1 MNTKHKKAVIFAPFW
16 GHVGHVGNLRVDR
29 FMRWLIED
37 GYSVAIIRAGSAEGE
52 RQVTWGTEIT
62 VRDNLGLYRDNVTG
76 SSNVYTRK
84 PNKLRRWLAYWL
96 FNPDP
101 TVVWAKA
108 AAKNE
113 RVLAAMQRADFI
125 LSSSPPESA
134 HVGAW
139 QLSRRTGV
147 PHIVDMRDGWLDEP
161 LKPLLRSSLLRRWQE
176 GRIEGQILSHAK
188 AIQVTSTVWKDL
200 LCDRHPKFTAKV
212 QVLTNGYPQ
221 QNYQSESSFSKN
233 TNKEKLLIHAGRF
246 SGSDTRRTP
255 NLLLAPLLRNFQKQA
270 SSGVIELIGPLSTD
284 ELRIIEPFK
293 SRFNNIGWRI
303 ECPGNRPRNELL
315 ERLQHADGLL
325 LLSAS
330 YAALPS
336 KLFEYIPTGKPIF
349 AVTEHDS
356 ATWKICEKLPQATL
370 IDVYSQNQSPA
381 DTKDAF
387 YSHTKYAM
395 PEDYSEAFLKLRFKE
410 VLTWL

>member
-29 FMRWLIED
+29 FIRWLTED
-37 GYSVAIIRAGSAEGE
+37 GYSVVIIRAGSADAE
-52 RQVTWGTEIT
+52 RQDYWGTEIT
-62 VRDNLGLYRDNVTG
+62 VRDSLGLYRDNAT
-76 SSNVYTRK
+76 SSSDVYTRK

-101 TVVWAKA
+101 TVFWAKA
-108 AAKNE
+108 AARNE
-113 RVLAAMQRADFI
+113 RVLASMQSADFI

-139 QLSRRTGV
+139 LLSRRTGV

-161 LKPLLRSSLLRRWQE
+161 LKPLLLNSLFRRWQE
-176 GRIEGQILSHAK
+176 GLLEKKILSNAK
-188 AIQVTSTVWKDL
+188 AIQVSSAVWKDL
-200 LCDRHPKFTAKV
+200 LCDRYPKFTAKV
-212 QVLTNGYPQ
+212 QVLTNGYPLK
-221 QNYQSESSFSKN
+221 NYQSESSFSKN
-233 TNKEKLLIHAGRF
+233 TDEGRLLIHAGRF

-255 NLLLAPLLRNFQKQA
+255 NLLLAPLLENLQQT
-270 SSGVIELIGPLSTD
+270 SPGVIELIGSLSSD
-284 ELRIIEPFK
+284 ELDIIEPFK
-293 SRFNNIGWRI
+293 SRFNDIGWRI

-315 ERLQHADGLL
+315 ERLQYADGLL

-336 KLFEYIPTGKPIF
+336 KLFEYIPTRKPIF
-349 AVTEHDS
+349 TVTERDS

-370 IDVYSQNQSPA
+370 IDVYSQNQSHA

-387 YSHTKYAM
+387 YSQTKYAM
-395 PEDYSEAFLKLRFKE
+395 PKDYSEAFLKLRFKE